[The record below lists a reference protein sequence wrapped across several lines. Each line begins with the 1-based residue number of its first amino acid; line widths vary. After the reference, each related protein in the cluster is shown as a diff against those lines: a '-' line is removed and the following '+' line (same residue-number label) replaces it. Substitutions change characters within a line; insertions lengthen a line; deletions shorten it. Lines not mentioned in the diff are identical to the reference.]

1 MARNIIVTRNGK
13 ESTFSFKKLD
23 RAKLYGQRRRLILD
37 PGGKPCERAQL
48 TLDGSL
54 ILRSGM
60 TAQGYFDEKG
70 SLVDKSALI
79 GMDADGNALEKQ
91 ASTLNVAQELEG
103 PVKAEDLL
111 DLVAKSIYMLEE
123 AEVDEALMEEL
134 KEGKIYRFPF
144 NYYADFHL
152 EKAYLLANDEG
163 LFAIIGDEAKPIWCE
178 PSALPETTFDE
189 GAIEDDDLDF
199 EMF

>member
-1 MARNIIVTRNGK
+1 MARNIIVKRNGK
-13 ESTFSFKKLD
+13 ESTFNFKKLD
-23 RAKLYGQRRRLILD
+23 RGKLYGRRRRLVLD
-37 PGGKPCERAQL
+37 PNGKPCERASL

-70 SLVDKSALI
+70 ALVDKSALI
-79 GMDADGNALEKQ
+79 GIDADGNPVEKKD
-91 ASTLNVAQELEG
+91 STLGVAQELEG
-103 PVKAEDLL
+103 PVKPEDLL

-123 AEVDEALMEEL
+123 AEVDGDLAKEI
-134 KEGKIYRFPF
+134 KEGKIFRFPF

-163 LFAIIGDEAKPIWCE
+163 MFAIIGDVAKPIWCE

-189 GAIEDDDLDF
+189 GAIEEDSLDF